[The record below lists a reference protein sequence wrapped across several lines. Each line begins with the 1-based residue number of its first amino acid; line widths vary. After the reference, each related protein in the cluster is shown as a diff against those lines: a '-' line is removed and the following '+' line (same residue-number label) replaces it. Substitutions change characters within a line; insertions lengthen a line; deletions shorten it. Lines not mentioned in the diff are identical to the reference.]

1 MTRTIQK
8 VNIEGTNLNI
18 KAIYNKPTVNIICI
32 VKLNTLPLRSG
43 KKQELSLT
51 PTLFH
56 MVLDALVTA
65 IKKKKKE
72 IKRTPNWKGRS
83 KTVTVCK
90 LNYTQKILKILPE
103 NY

>member
-8 VNIEGTNLNI
+8 VNIEGINLNI
-18 KAIYNKPTVNIICI
+18 KAIYNKPTANIICI

-43 KKQELSLT
+43 TKQEVSLT
-51 PTLFH
+51 LTLFH

-65 IKKKKKE
+65 IKKRE